1 MSKKKNKTK
10 KARRRLWY
18 FLSAVGGFL
27 ALLIFVAAAMVL
39 GYSDPKMDE
48 LFSTHTLE
56 YTSTLYYKD
65 TESDQWKV
73 LQELYKDEN
82 REWVDLDQIP
92 EHTRRALIAIEDE
105 RYYDHHGVDWPRF
118 TGALIGFMSGDD
130 SYGGSTLT
138 QQLIKNLTQDN
149 EHAWERKAREVL
161 RALYVE
167 RHYDKDEILEY
178 YFNTVYFNYRTY
190 GIERAA
196 QMYFGK
202 SVSQLT
208 VRESASLVGLIR
220 LPDYYEPYNHAE
232 NNKAR
237 TNTVLGKM
245 LELGFLTQEEYEQ
258 AMAEELTFVKDGYHV
273 AYETVNSYFVDMVI
287 EDVIDDLCETYG
299 YTTAEAESYLYRG
312 GLKIYTTVD
321 MRVQTALEEAFSN
334 EKFFPKAYIEKQY
347 ESAAMLSDPQTGYI
361 LGVVGGR
368 GEKQYS
374 RDLNRATMSRRN
386 PGSSVKPLSVYLPA
400 LESGAI
406 TQGTVVI
413 DEGVT
418 KLNGYPYPQN
428 YSRKFYGPTTMFGA
442 LRQSLNASA
451 AKVLLMNGIDNSY
464 QFMTEKLHF
473 TTLVAPTETSD
484 GDANMASLSMG
495 AFSYGVTMR
504 EMTGG
509 YGVIASG
516 GIYREPISYTKIE
529 ADDGRVLIEKN
540 TEGERVCSETATWL
554 MHDLLVDSATY
565 GLAAPGRL
573 SVPLAAKTGTSD
585 DNHDKWF
592 MGYTPY
598 FAGGV
603 WVGYDEPINLVD
615 AGVTASVPKIIW
627 KNVMQYVVDAVGWE
641 GGEFM
646 TRPEDLVRVSVC
658 GGCGRRPGANSIY
671 DNGSS
676 SVFYAWFT
684 QETIPNKWCSCQPLA
699 SRTSQTA
706 KDTVSAQQQATPEE
720 N

>member
-1 MSKKKNKTK
+1 MTK
-10 KARRRLWY
+10 KARRRLQLWI
-18 FLSAVGGFL
+18 SALGGIL
-27 ALLIFVAAAMVL
+27 ALLIFVAMAMIL
-39 GYSDPKMDE
+39 RYRDPNMDE
-48 LFSTHTLE
+48 LFASRSLE
-56 YTSTLYYKD
+56 FTSTLYHKD
-65 TESDQWKV
+65 ATSGKWEV
-73 LQELYKDEN
+73 LHELYKDEN
-82 REWVDLDQIP
+82 RQWVDLEQIP
-92 EHTRRALIAIEDE
+92 EHTRLALIAIEDE
-105 RYYDHHGVDWPRF
+105 RFYEHHGVDWPRF
-118 TGALIGFMSGDD
+118 TGALIGYMSGDD

-149 EHAWERKAREVL
+149 EHTWERKAREVL

-167 RHYDKDEILEY
+167 RHHDKDEILEY

-202 SVSQLT
+202 SVDQLS

-220 LPDYYEPYNHAE
+220 LPDYYAPYKYPE

-237 TNTVLGKM
+237 TDVVLGKM
-245 LELGFLTQEEYEQ
+245 RELGFLTKDEYDQ
-258 AMAEELTFVKDGYHV
+258 AMSEELKFVKNGYHV
-273 AYETVNSYFVDMVI
+273 AYEEVTSYFVDMVI
-287 EDVIDDLCETYG
+287 DDVIDDLCQTMG
-299 YTTAEAESYLYRG
+299 YTAAEAESYLYRG

-321 MRVQTALEEAFSN
+321 VRVQTALEKAYKN
-334 EKFFPKAYIEKQY
+334 DAFFPKAYSEKQY
-347 ESAAMLSDPQTGYI
+347 QAASMLSDPQTGYI

-374 RDLNRATMSRRN
+374 RDLNRATMSRRC

-451 AKVLLMNGIDNSY
+451 AKVVMLGGIENSY
-464 QFMTEKLHF
+464 KFMTEKLHF
-473 TTLVAPTETSD
+473 NLVAPTENSD
-484 GDANMASLSMG
+484 GDANLAALSMG
-495 AFSYGVTMR
+495 AFHYGVTMR
-504 EMTGG
+504 EMIGG

-516 GIYREPISYTKIE
+516 GTYRAPISYTKIE
-529 ADDGRVLIEKN
+529 AADGTVLLEKN
-540 TEGERVCSETATWL
+540 TTGEQVCSPTAAWL

-573 SVPLAAKTGTSD
+573 SIPLAAKTGTSD

-598 FAGGV
+598 FVGGV

-615 AGVTASVPKIIW
+615 AGVTIQVPKVIW
-627 KNVMQYVVDAVGWE
+627 KNVMQFVVNEVGWE

-646 TRPEDLVRVSVC
+646 ARPEELVRVSIC
-658 GGCGRRPGANSIY
+658 GGCGRRPGANSVY
-671 DNGSS
+671 DDGKS
-676 SVFYAWFT
+676 SVFYPWFT
-684 QETIPNKWCSCQPLA
+684 KETIPIKGCSCKPLGE
-699 SRTSQTA
+699 RTTKEAQN
-706 KDTVSAQQQATPEE
+706 TVAAQQPPVQE

>member
-1 MSKKKNKTK
+1 MSKKKTMTK
-10 KARRRLWY
+10 KARRRLLIW
-18 FLSAVGGFL
+18 LSAVAGIL
-27 ALLIFVAAAMVL
+27 MLLIFVATATVL
-39 GYSDPKMDE
+39 RYSDPQMDE
-48 LFSTHTLE
+48 LFANPSLE
-56 YTSTLYYKD
+56 FTTTLYYKD
-65 TESDQWKV
+65 TETGKWEI

-82 REWVDLDQIP
+82 RKWVDLEQIP
-92 EHTRRALIAIEDE
+92 EHTRKALIAIEDE
-105 RYYDHHGVDWPRF
+105 RFYEHHGVDWPRF
-118 TGALIGFMSGDD
+118 TGALIGYLMEDD

-149 EHAWERKAREVL
+149 EHTWERKAREIL

-190 GIERAA
+190 GIERAS

-202 SVSQLT
+202 SVSDLT

-220 LPDYYEPYNHAE
+220 LPDYYAPYKNPE
-232 NNKAR
+232 NNKVR
-237 TNTVLGKM
+237 TDIVLGKM
-245 LELGFLTQEEYEQ
+245 RELGFLSENEYEQ
-258 AMAEELTFVKDGYHV
+258 AMAEKLQFMENGYHV
-273 AYETVNSYFVDMVI
+273 AYEDVNSYFVDMVI
-287 EDVIDDLCETYG
+287 DDVINDLGEMQG
-299 YTTAEAESYLYRG
+299 LSVSEAENYLYRG

-321 MRVQTALEEAFSN
+321 MRVQTALEEAYKN
-334 EKFFPKAYIEKQY
+334 EAFFPKAYIEKQY
-347 ESAAMLSDPQTGYI
+347 QAASMLADPQTGYI

-374 RDLNRATMSRRN
+374 RDLNRATMSRRC
-386 PGSSVKPLSVYLPA
+386 PGSSVKPLSAYLPA

-418 KLNGYPYPQN
+418 KLNGHPYPQN
-428 YSRKFYGPTTMFGA
+428 YSRKFYGPMTMFGA

-451 AKVLLMNGIDNSY
+451 AKVVMLNGIDNS
-464 QFMTEKLHF
+464 FAFLTEKLHF
-473 TTLVAPTETSD
+473 DLIAPTENSA
-484 GDANMASLSMG
+484 GDANLAALSMG
-495 AFSYGVTMR
+495 AFHYGVTMR
-504 EMTGG
+504 EMIGG

-516 GIYREPISYTKIE
+516 GIYHEPISYTKIE
-529 ADDGRVLIEKN
+529 RSNGSVIIEKL
-540 TEGERVCSETATWL
+540 TTGERACSSTAAWL

-598 FAGGV
+598 FVGGV
-603 WVGYDEPINLVD
+603 WIGYDEPINLVS
-615 AGVTASVPKIIW
+615 AGVTIQTPKAIW
-627 KNVMQYVVDAVGWE
+627 KNVMQYVVDQVGWKD
-641 GGEFM
+641 GEFM
-646 TRPEDLVRVSVC
+646 ARPEELVRVSVC
-658 GGCGRRPGANSIY
+658 GGCGYRPGANSVY
-671 DNGSS
+671 DTGKS

-684 QETIPNKWCSCQPLA
+684 KETIPAKWCTCKPLGE
-699 SRTSQTA
+699 RTTDEA
-706 KDTVSAQQQATPEE
+706 KNTVAAQQSSVPE

>member
-1 MSKKKNKTK
+1 MGCI
-10 KARRRLWY
+10 
-18 FLSAVGGFL
+18 LSAVVGSL
-27 ALLIFVAAAMVL
+27 ALLIFVALAMVF

-48 LFSTHTLE
+48 LLSTHVLE

-65 TESDQWKV
+65 AESGQWQV

-92 EHTRRALIAIEDE
+92 EHTRLALIAIEDE
-105 RYYDHHGVDWPRF
+105 RFYNHHGVDWPRF
-118 TGALIGFMSGDD
+118 TGALIGYMSGDD

-149 EHAWERKAREVL
+149 EHTWERKAREVL
-161 RALYVE
+161 RALYLE

-220 LPDYYEPYNHAE
+220 LPDYYEPYKHLE
-232 NNKAR
+232 NNKVR
-237 TNTVLGKM
+237 TDTVLTKM
-245 LELGFLTQEEYEQ
+245 RELGFLSEEEYAQ
-258 AMAEELTFVKDGYHV
+258 AMNEEIVFVENGYRV

-299 YTTAEAESYLYRG
+299 YTGPEAESYLYRG

-334 EKFFPKAYIEKQY
+334 SAYFPKAYAEKQY
-347 ESAAMLSDPQTGYI
+347 ESAAMLSDPKTGYI

-368 GEKQYS
+368 GQKQYS

-418 KLNGYPYPQN
+418 KLNGKPYPQN

-451 AKVLLMNGIDNSY
+451 AKVLLMNGVDKSY
-464 QFMTEKLHF
+464 QFLTEKMHF
-473 TTLVAPTETSD
+473 TSLVAPTETSA

-504 EMTGG
+504 EMVGG

-529 ADDGRVLIEKN
+529 TGDGRVLIEKN
-540 TEGERVCSETATWL
+540 TEGERVCTEISTWL

-592 MGYTPY
+592 MGYTPH
-598 FAGGV
+598 FVGGV

-615 AGVTASVPKIIW
+615 AGVTVSVPKVIW
-627 KNVMQYVVDAVGWE
+627 KNVMQHVVNEVGWS

-646 TRPEDLVRVSVC
+646 PRPEGLTRVSVC
-658 GGCGRRPGANSIY
+658 GGCGRRPGTNSLY
-671 DNGSS
+671 DNGKS

-684 QETIPNKWCSCQPLA
+684 KETIPTKWCSCLPLA
-699 SRTSQTA
+699 SRTSEEA
-706 KDTVSAQQQATPEE
+706 KNTVGQQQSVPTE
-720 N
+720 

>member
-1 MSKKKNKTK
+1 MNKKKNKTK
-10 KARRRLWY
+10 KSRRRLRVL
-18 FLSAVGGFL
+18 LSVIGGSV
-27 ALLIFVAAAMVL
+27 ALLVFVGMAMVF

-48 LFSTHTLE
+48 LLSTHALE

-65 TESDQWKV
+65 AENGQWKV

-82 REWVDLDQIP
+82 RQWVDLDQIP
-92 EHTRRALIAIEDE
+92 EHTRQALIAIEDE
-105 RYYDHHGVDWPRF
+105 RFYEHHGVDWLRF
-118 TGALIGFMSGDD
+118 TGAVMGYLSGDD

-149 EHAWERKAREVL
+149 EHTWERKAREVL
-161 RALYVE
+161 RALYLE

-220 LPDYYEPYNHAE
+220 LPDYYEPYRHLE
-232 NNKAR
+232 NNKTR
-237 TNTVLGKM
+237 TDTVLGKM
-245 LELGFLTQEEYEQ
+245 RQLGFLNQEEYEQ
-258 AMAEELTFVKDGYHV
+258 AMAQELVFVEKGYQV
-273 AYETVNSYFVDMVI
+273 AYESVNSYFVDMVI
-287 EDVIDDLCETYG
+287 EDVIDDLCQTYG
-299 YTTAEAESYLYRG
+299 YTRAEAESYLYRG

-321 MRVQTALEEAFSN
+321 MRVQTALEEAFAN
-334 EKFFPKAYIEKQY
+334 TANFPKAYIQKQY

-418 KLNGYPYPQN
+418 KLNGKPYPQN
-428 YSRKFYGPTTMFGA
+428 YSRQFYGPTTMFGA

-451 AKVLLMNGIDNSY
+451 AKVLLLNGIDNSY
-464 QFMTEKLHF
+464 RFMTEKMHF

-495 AFSYGVTMR
+495 AFAYGVTMR
-504 EMTGG
+504 EMVGG

-516 GIYREPISYTKIE
+516 GIYREPISYVKIE
-529 ADDGRVLIEKN
+529 TVDGKVLVEKN
-540 TEGERVCSETATWL
+540 TEGERVCSQTGTWL

-573 SVPLAAKTGTSD
+573 TVPLAAKTGTSD

-598 FAGGV
+598 FVGGV

-615 AGVTASVPKIIW
+615 AGVTVSVPKIIW
-627 KNVMQYVVDAVGWE
+627 RNVMQHVVNEVGWKD
-641 GGEFM
+641 GEFPA
-646 TRPEDLVRVSVC
+646 RPEDLVRVSVC
-658 GGCGRRPGANSIY
+658 GGCGRRPGANSIK
-671 DNGSS
+671 DDGTS
-676 SVFYAWFT
+676 SVFYAWFAPK
-684 QETIPNKWCSCQPLA
+684 TIPTKVCTCLPLDA
-699 SRTSQTA
+699 RPIQQDQDATGQ
-706 KDTVSAQQQATPEE
+706 AQQAPVPAT
-720 N
+720 